1 MTETSTPP
9 PIPENDNMTPAPSS
23 PWVMLISML
32 LLISGLMLSS
42 AMLVHYAMDGK
53 EGATWDSFFDLAK
66 QLVMEDAE
74 EFSAGTQAAN
84 KQSGAENESSVS
96 PGSNPSDLSFKKFF
110 SGGGEDGTVRWPKLK
125 VTGFGT
131 SADAEG
137 GFAIINGK
145 HVLVNTFV
153 GEVKLVEIR
162 THGAVVE
169 FKGEQKILPV
179 ESVR

>member
-1 MTETSTPP
+1 
-9 PIPENDNMTPAPSS
+9 
-23 PWVMLISML
+23 
-32 LLISGLMLSS
+32 
-42 AMLVHYAMDGK
+42 MLVHYAMDGK
-53 EGATWDSFFDLAK
+53 EGATWNSFFDLAK
-66 QLVMEDAE
+66 QFAMEE
-74 EFSAGTQAAN
+74 GKEFSATAQSAN
-84 KQSGAENESSVS
+84 KQSGAETEPSAST
-96 PGSNPSDLSFKKFF
+96 GSNPSDSSFKKFF
-110 SGGGEDGTVRWPKLK
+110 SGGGGGDGSVRWPKLK

-145 HVLVNTFV
+145 HVLVNTFI

-169 FKGEQKILPV
+169 YKGEQKILPV